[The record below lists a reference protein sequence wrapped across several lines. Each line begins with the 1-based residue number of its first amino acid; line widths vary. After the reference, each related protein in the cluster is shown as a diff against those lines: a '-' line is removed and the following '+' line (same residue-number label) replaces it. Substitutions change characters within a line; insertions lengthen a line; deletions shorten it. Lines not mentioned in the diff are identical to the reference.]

1 MEIGKDKDSPFQ
13 DFLYDVQNQNR
24 AYLGG
29 YEKYCLQKIGGF
41 NWFHIIEAQNRYIP

>member
-24 AYLGG
+24 AYLAG
-29 YEKYCLQKIGGF
+29 YENTVYKKLGDLTDF
-41 NWFHIIEAQNRYIP
+41 T